1 MQARTARQARN
12 EALHREVNERLA
24 ELDKQTDSW
33 AGDDE
38 LFDFLCEC
46 AAGNGCD
53 ARVRMKL
60 SEYEHV
66 RQQDDRF
73 ALVPGHQDSEI
84 ERVVDANERFVVVDK
99 APELEPY
106 VADDPRGAPSR

>member
-1 MQARTARQARN
+1 MQARSARQARN

-24 ELDKQTDSW
+24 EMDKQTHSW

-46 AAGNGCD
+46 AAGDGCD
-53 ARVRMKL
+53 TRVRMKL
-60 SEYEHV
+60 REYEQV

-73 ALVPGHQDSEI
+73 AVAPGHENSEI
-84 ERVVDANERFVVVDK
+84 ERVVDANERYVVVDK
-99 APELEPY
+99 AAELEPF
-106 VADDPRGAPSR
+106 VEDDP